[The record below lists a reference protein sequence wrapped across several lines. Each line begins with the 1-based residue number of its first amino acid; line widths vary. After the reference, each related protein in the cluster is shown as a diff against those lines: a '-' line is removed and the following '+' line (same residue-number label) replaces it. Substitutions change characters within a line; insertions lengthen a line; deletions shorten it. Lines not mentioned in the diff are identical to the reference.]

1 MQRRSL
7 LSASIAL
14 AAAPSF
20 AASSTKPEQA
30 PATSPPKVAILAT
43 GGTIASRGSNSLA
56 LTDYGVGSGHKPVG
70 IEVLLN
76 AVPEIKEIASITGE
90 QVFMCKCGVV
100 ASELVREIYNRAK
113 H

>member
-70 IEVLLN
+70 IEVLLD

-100 ASELVREIYNRAK
+100 ASKLVREIYNRAK

>member
-1 MQRRSL
+1 METSSTTNIPKEILVQRRSL

-14 AAAPSF
+14 AAAPTF

-70 IEVLLN
+70 IEVLLD
-76 AVPEIKEIASITGE
+76 AVPEIKEIA
-90 QVFMCKCGVV
+90 VF
-100 ASELVREIYNRAK
+100 RQ
-113 H
+113 